1 MSSIWINYGSLS
13 LIVQQL
19 SEMRRDAMLS
29 GMKTILWATLT
40 ANGNYARS
48 SQRHT
53 PKPEATA
60 DFAAH
65 AREHGNFIVGRQT
78 FLEFQE
84 NASRRPQNAPLEG
97 IDIVVVSSTLALPP
111 GAPARTATDP
121 RAALALLRERGHQVA
136 LVVGGERL
144 HNAFL
149 GAGLVDEIIVVVT
162 PSLEDE
168 GRRIVLPRDER
179 REATLIEHKP
189 LGGGLI
195 RLRYALGPADT
206 W

>member
-1 MSSIWINYGSLS
+1 
-13 LIVQQL
+13 
-19 SEMRRDAMLS
+19 
-29 GMKTILWATLT
+29 MKTILWAALS

-48 SQRHT
+48 SQRHP

-84 NASRRPQNAPLEG
+84 NASRRPQSASMDG

-111 GAPARTATDP
+111 GAPAQTAPDA
-121 RAALALLRERGHQVA
+121 RAALALLRGRGHQTA
-136 LVVGGERL
+136 LVVGGERT

-149 GAGLVDEIIVVVT
+149 SAGLVDEVIVVVT
-162 PSLEDE
+162 PSFEDE
-168 GRRIVLPRDER
+168 GRKITLSRGER
-179 REATLIEHKP
+179 REATLIEHTS

-195 RLRYALGPADT
+195 RLRYALGSVDT